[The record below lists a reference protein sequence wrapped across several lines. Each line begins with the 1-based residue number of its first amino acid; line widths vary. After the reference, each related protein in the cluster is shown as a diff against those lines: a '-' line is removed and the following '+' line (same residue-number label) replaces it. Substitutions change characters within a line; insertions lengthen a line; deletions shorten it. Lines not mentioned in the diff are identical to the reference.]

1 MSEYMV
7 DLRKVPNQHTT
18 HNDEVRR
25 MKFLKVLVTLCIITL
40 CTGLPAL
47 ADGPV
52 EVRFSAYYPES
63 YPVFKEGFK
72 KWEEIVEKE
81 SNGKIVFKNYLN
93 GVLHAAKHG
102 FRATMTDICD
112 LTHAY
117 PGYQSAS
124 FSLSHINDLPYALNT
139 QHGGSLAMETL
150 YPKYFK
156 QEYEKMGVLLGCW
169 VTTSEYNLIAK
180 KPVRT
185 LEDLKGMKIRSFG
198 GLCSTTLELLGAVPV
213 MVQSAESYTA
223 FQNGVVDAVLYP
235 DSSMVSYRLYEV
247 GKYHTRIALT
257 RMGVPYAMSPQFFN
271 RLSPDMKRFMYAKLR
286 QASQLAAVSYE
297 VDDIAA
303 RKTLKENGVEMIVLT
318 PEEMARFKKAVEP
331 MWENFVKENEAR
343 GLPARQLVAELRE
356 LDAKYS
362 AMTQEQVFDLVTRD
376 PLPRLV
382 DY

>member
-1 MSEYMV
+1 
-7 DLRKVPNQHTT
+7 
-18 HNDEVRR
+18 
-25 MKFLKVLVTLCIITL
+25 MKSLKVLVALCIL
-40 CTGLPAL
+40 AVCFGLPAL
-47 ADGPV
+47 ADAPV
-52 EVRFSAYYPES
+52 EFRFSAYYPES

-72 KWEEIVEKE
+72 KWEEQVEKD

-102 FRATMTDICD
+102 FRAAMTDICD

-117 PGYQSAS
+117 PGYQPAS
-124 FSLSHINDLPYALNT
+124 FSLCHINDLPYALSS
-139 QHGGSLAMETL
+139 QHGGVLAMETL

-169 VTTSEYNLIAK
+169 VTTSEYNLISK

-213 MVQSAESYTA
+213 MVQSSESYTA

-257 RMGVPYAMSPQFFN
+257 RMGVPYAMSPQFFK
-271 RLSPDMKRFMYAKLR
+271 RLSPDMKKFMYGELR
-286 QASQLAAVSYE
+286 RASQMASVAYE
-297 VDDIAA
+297 LDDIAA
-303 RKTLKENGVEMIVLT
+303 RKTLKGNGVEMIDISAA
-318 PEEMARFKKAVEP
+318 EMARFKKAVEP
-331 MWENFVKENEAR
+331 MWDNFIKENEAK
-343 GLPARQLVAELRE
+343 GLPARQLVTDLRT
-356 LDAKYS
+356 LDAQFS
-362 AMTQEQVFDLVTRD
+362 AMTPEQALDKVTKA
-376 PLPRLV
+376 PLPGIV
-382 DY
+382 DF